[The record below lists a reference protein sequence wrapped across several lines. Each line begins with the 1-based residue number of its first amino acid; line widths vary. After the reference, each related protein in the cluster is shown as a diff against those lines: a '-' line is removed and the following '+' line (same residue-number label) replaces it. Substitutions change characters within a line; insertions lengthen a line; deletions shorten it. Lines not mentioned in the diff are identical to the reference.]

1 MKTSDIGNIIDNFI
15 ESPATAIMFNG
26 NWGIGKTF
34 AIDTLL
40 NKDRD
45 KKKIYDFCNIH
56 YISLFGF
63 KNIEILHQELYKMF
77 HPWKVRTAKALSYI
91 SLAISLEKVSIGL
104 NNSQIREDLEKNQ
117 INKSLA
123 KNDFQNIIIF
133 DDIERIAVKK
143 EGFIELLGYFNR
155 LINEGIKVIAI
166 CNSDELPSDNKEV
179 YDNFKE
185 KIFDRIY
192 MINEDNID
200 VIKKI
205 FGDKFKLLDEETIY
219 FFKNNLRLVKKSKIF
234 LDEVLKQL
242 SKMKSNPNINDRT
255 ICLICI
261 LIIKEVFTSCF
272 SEELYKEQQKKLNS
286 KETEDHFYT
295 NLILEK
301 YGTDDLCIEAIDRE
315 LQKKKVYGVNAII
328 RGLFNYFKYYD
339 CSFFNQK
346 VSQKKLFTK
355 SLFYY
360 SDKEKKTAITE
371 LLTIIYE
378 RISDFDARQIYDA
391 VRDILN
397 YDNGNINEVDLYKL
411 SEIFIK
417 IEDENKKNDLIDNFY
432 QDLYFEH
439 SPTEEKFVEILKE
452 KIKEQEIDA
461 IISYFDKIDIKKYDG
476 SLTNWIVKLQSK
488 GQPLAAS
495 VCIMLKKN
503 NYFLPALSNTIS
515 ENEWRFC
522 HDMCSFINNV
532 DKSLVPDL
540 IAVLDNQIKE
550 HSDSI
555 CIKERVDALKKYK
568 LVSG

>member
-1 MKTSDIGNIIDNFI
+1 M
-15 ESPATAIMFNG
+15 
-26 NWGIGKTF
+26 
-34 AIDTLL
+34 
-40 NKDRD
+40 
-45 KKKIYDFCNIH
+45 Y
-56 YISLFGF
+56 
-63 KNIEILHQELYKMF
+63 
-77 HPWKVRTAKALSYI
+77 LSYSFLLYGSN
-91 SLAISLEKVSIGL
+91 SLNS
-104 NNSQIREDLEKNQ
+104 SQIREDIENNQ
-117 INKSLA
+117 INKSLSNNDC
-123 KNDFQNIIIF
+123 KNVIIF

-272 SEELYKEQQKKLNS
+272 SEELYKEQQKELNS
-286 KETEDHFYT
+286 KETGDNFYA

-301 YGTDDLCIEAIDRE
+301 FGTDEFSIEAIDRE
-315 LQKKKVYGVNAII
+315 LQKKKIYGKNALIN
-328 RGLFNYFKYYD
+328 GLFNYFKYYD
-339 CSFFNQK
+339 CSFFYQK
-346 VSQKKLFTK
+346 ASQKKLLTK

-360 SDKEKKTAITE
+360 SDTDKKTETTK
-371 LLTIIYE
+371 LFNIIYE
-378 RISDFDARQIYDA
+378 KTSDFDARQIYDA

-397 YDNGNINEVDLYKL
+397 YDNGNINEEDLYKL

-417 IEDENKKNDLIDNFY
+417 LEDEKKKNDLINNFY
-432 QDLYFEH
+432 RDLYFEH
-439 SPTEEKFVEILKE
+439 TPIEEKFVEILKE
-452 KIKEQEIDA
+452 KIKGQETDT
-461 IISYFDKIDIKKYDG
+461 IIGYFDKIDIHKYDG
-476 SLTNWIVKLQSK
+476 SLTNWVVKLQSSR
-488 GQPLAAS
+488 QPLAES
-495 VCIMLKKN
+495 ICIMLKKN
-503 NYFLPALSNTIS
+503 NFFLPDLSNTIS
-515 ENEWRFC
+515 EKEWKFC
-522 HDMCSFINNV
+522 HDMCNFINNV
-532 DKSLVPDL
+532 EKSLVPDL

-550 HSDSI
+550 HNDSI

-568 LVSG
+568 LTSG